1 MTSSFTCI
9 TCRVAFRDLDIQRQ
23 HYKSDWHRYNLKRK
37 VAELPSASM
46 EEFQKRV
53 IAQKTKGYKEK
64 EEGIISC
71 KICKKNFNTRN
82 QYENHLLSKKHKEK
96 CAKQNVPFETESEN
110 LENNTGPSFGSVI
123 KKNVQ
128 EEVSVKQ
135 LSEDMEVDSDIESI
149 NSDEWIEDTE
159 NPITNNNCLFC
170 NHHSRSLVRN
180 LKHMTIAHSFFVPDP
195 EYCTDIKGLLVYLGE
210 KIFAGYMC
218 IWCND
223 SGKLNLYFYNY
234 KGSGKLIVFVYNK
247 LTGRCFQTVEAARA
261 HMIDKGHCKMLHE
274 GDALAEYAEF
284 YDYSSSYP
292 DAEIGDPDAEVEI
305 PELDGSDYQLV
316 LPSGNIIGH
325 RSLFRYYKQSL
336 NPNSAVAVSKS
347 TKLRKILSQYR
358 ALGWSETQKE
368 AVVKKAR
375 DIKYMERVQAKYS
388 TQLQFKANKLQK
400 HFRPQVNF

>member
-1 MTSSFTCI
+1 MTSPFTCI
-9 TCRVAFRDLDIQRQ
+9 TCRVAFRDLEIQRQ

-37 VAELPSASM
+37 VAELPPVSV

-53 IAQKTKGYKEK
+53 IAQRNKDDKER
-64 EEGIISC
+64 EEETMNC
-71 KICKKNFNTRN
+71 KVCRKSFNTRN

-96 CAKQNVPFETESEN
+96 SAKQNIASDSTSEELN
-110 LENNTGPSFGSVI
+110 DDAGPSPDCANKKAMNEVVSI
-123 KKNVQ
+123 KR
-128 EEVSVKQ
+128 SR
-135 LSEDMEVDSDIESI
+135 EDMEIDSDIESLD
-149 NSDEWIEDTE
+149 SDEWMEDAE
-159 NPITNNNCLFC
+159 NPVTNNNCLFC

-180 LKHMTIAHSFFVPDP
+180 LKHMTVAHSFFVPDP

-218 IWCND
+218 IWCNN
-223 SGKLNLYFYNY
+223 S
-234 KGSGKLIVFVYNK
+234 
-247 LTGRCFQTVEAARA
+247 GRCFQSAEAARA

-305 PELDGSDYQLV
+305 PELDDSDYQLV

-325 RSLFRYYKQSL
+325 RSLLRYYKQNL
-336 NPNSAVAVSKS
+336 NPNRAVAVSKS
-347 TKLRKILSQYR
+347 DKLRKVLSQYR
-358 ALGWSETQKE
+358 ALGWTETQKE
-368 AVVKKAR
+368 SAIKKAR
-375 DIKYMERVQAKYS
+375 DIKYMQRIQAKYS

>member
-1 MTSSFTCI
+1 MTSPFTCI

-37 VAELPSASM
+37 VAELPPASV

-53 IAQKTKGYKEK
+53 ITQRTKGYKEK
-64 EEGIISC
+64 EEGTISC

-96 CAKQNVPFETESEN
+96 CAKQNVPFETENED
-110 LENNTGPSFGSVI
+110 LENNAGPSFGSVI

-128 EEVSVKQ
+128 GKVSVKQ

-149 NSDEWIEDTE
+149 NSDEWMEDTE
-159 NPITNNNCLFC
+159 NPVTNNNCLFC

-195 EYCTDIKGLLVYLGE
+195 EYCTDIKGLLVYLGK

-223 SGKLNLYFYNY
+223 SG
-234 KGSGKLIVFVYNK
+234 
-247 LTGRCFQTVEAARA
+247 RCFQSVEAARA

-305 PELDGSDYQLV
+305 PELDDSDYQLV
-316 LPSGNIIGH
+316 LPSGSIIGH
-325 RSLFRYYKQSL
+325 RSLSIYYKQNL
-336 NPNSAVAVSKS
+336 NPNKAVSKS
-347 TKLRKILSQYR
+347 DKLRKILSQYR

-400 HFRPQVNF
+400 HFRPQVIF

>member
-1 MTSSFTCI
+1 MSTPFTCI
-9 TCRVAFRDLDIQRQ
+9 TCHVVFRDLEIQRQ

-37 VAELPSASM
+37 VAELPPVSV

-53 IAQKTKGYKEK
+53 IAQRTKNDKER
-64 EEGIISC
+64 EEEIISC
-71 KICKKNFNTRN
+71 KTCKKNFSTRN

-96 CAKQNVPFETESEN
+96 YAKQNVPFENESN
-110 LENNTGPSFGSVI
+110 DAGPAFDSVI
-123 KKNVQ
+123 KKN
-128 EEVSVKQ
+128 EEVSVKR
-135 LSEDMEVDSDIESI
+135 LTEDMEIDSDIESI
-149 NSDEWIEDTE
+149 NSDEWIEDSE

-180 LKHMTIAHSFFVPDP
+180 LKHMTIAHSFFIPDH
-195 EYCTDIKGLLVYLGE
+195 EYCIDIKGLLVYLGE

-223 SGKLNLYFYNY
+223 SGR
-234 KGSGKLIVFVYNK
+234 S
-247 LTGRCFQTVEAARA
+247 FQSAEAARA

-274 GDALAEYAEF
+274 GNALAEYAEF

-305 PELDGSDYQLV
+305 PELDDNNYQLI

-325 RSLFRYYKQSL
+325 RSLMRYYKQNL
-336 NPNSAVAVSKS
+336 NPNRAVAVSKS
-347 TKLRKILSQYR
+347 VKLRKILSQYR
-358 ALGWSETQKE
+358 ALGWPETQKE
-368 AVVKKAR
+368 AAIKKAR
-375 DIKYMERVQAKYS
+375 DIKYMQRIQAKYS

-400 HFRPQVNF
+400 HFRPQMNF